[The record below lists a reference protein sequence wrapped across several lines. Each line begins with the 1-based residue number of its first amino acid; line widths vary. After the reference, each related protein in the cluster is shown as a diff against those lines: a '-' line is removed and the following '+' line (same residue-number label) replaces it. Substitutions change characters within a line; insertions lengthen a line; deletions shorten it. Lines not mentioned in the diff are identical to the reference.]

1 MAARPKLRALKVI
14 AAKYAVEQGYPDLL
28 ALAASR
34 IGDGATVSD
43 VALEL
48 RPLFANRAWGPFPSR
63 PMVESLINRMK
74 DDAGTDALSI
84 ARRNRRLSNRVAHQD
99 AQRNARFSFS
109 TTPAPTPPP
118 QVTITVRPSGA
129 PTGPLQLT
137 ARHAGAGIA
146 SKSLLENA
154 ISS

>member
-1 MAARPKLRALKVI
+1 MAARPKLRALKRFS
-14 AAKYAVEQGYPDLL
+14 AAYALEQGFPDFLS
-28 ALAASR
+28 LAASR

-63 PMVESLINRMK
+63 PMVESLLNRMK

-84 ARRNRRLSNRVAHQD
+84 ARRNRRLSRRVAHQD

-109 TTPAPTPPP
+109 TPTAPTPPP
-118 QVTITVRPSGA
+118 QVTINVRTSGA
-129 PTGPLQLT
+129 STGPLQLT
-137 ARHAGAGIA
+137 ARPVVAGLA
-146 SKSLLENA
+146 SKSSTNA
-154 ISS
+154 TV